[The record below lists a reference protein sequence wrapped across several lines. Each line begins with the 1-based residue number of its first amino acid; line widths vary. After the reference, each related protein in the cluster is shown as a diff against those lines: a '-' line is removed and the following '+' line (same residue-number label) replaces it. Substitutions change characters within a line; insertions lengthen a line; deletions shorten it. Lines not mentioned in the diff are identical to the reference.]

1 MALSSTARNW
11 LNNAIGNIPAAQEV
25 VNELGATN
33 FSVAQQAPAAATRTY
48 VTGSNLTFVAG
59 ALKIGTILRWTLDLT
74 KDGNGSAASTFDI
87 CFGTA
92 GTTADTARV
101 SFTKPAGTAVADCG
115 RVVIEAVVRGPLSA
129 SGVVAGHFT
138 MTHNLAAT
146 GHATIPVVDVTTVS
160 SAFNVLTPTN
170 VGLCITTGAADVIT
184 IELVTAA
191 IVGAAI

>member
-11 LNNAIGNIPAAQEV
+11 LVNSVGNAPAAQEV
-25 VNELGATN
+25 LSELGSTN
-33 FSVAQQAPAAATRTY
+33 YSVAQQAPAAATRTY
-48 VTGSNLTFVAG
+48 ITGSNLSFVAG
-59 ALKIGTILRWTLDLT
+59 SLKIGTILRWVIDLT
-74 KDGNGSAASTFDI
+74 KDANGSATSTFDI

-92 GTTADTARV
+92 GTTSDTARV
-101 SFTKPAGTAVADCG
+101 SFTKPAGTAAADCG

-146 GHATIPVVDVTTVS
+146 GHAQIPCVDVTTVS

-170 VGLCITTGAADVIT
+170 VGVCITSGAADVIT
-184 IELVTAA
+184 IELVTAE
-191 IVGAAI
+191 IRGAAL